1 MKKVFFSNLVLIV
14 ILNLIVKPFYLF
26 GVDAQIQNT
35 VGAADYGMYFALLN
49 FSFLF
54 NIILDVGLNNYN
66 TKNIAEQPQIIER
79 YLGSILGL
87 KFFLGISY
95 ALITLG
101 VALVLGYQNIHL
113 KLLSFLVLNQFL
125 VSSILYFR
133 SNFAGLHWFKT
144 DALMSVLDR
153 ILLIGICLV
162 LLYGGLSEKPFQIE
176 WFVYAQTFSY
186 GLTAVIALLITLI
199 KIGVIRP
206 RLKRILS
213 YAILKK
219 SAPYALLILLMMLYS
234 RIDAV
239 MLERLLVNGK
249 EQAGYYAQGFRLLD
263 ASNIF
268 ALLVAGLLLPIF
280 SRMIKAKEN
289 IIPLLRSSG
298 KLLIGIAL
306 LVSIV
311 CSYFSFAI
319 MDIIYN
325 HGEIEAAKSF
335 PWIIS
340 SFVPM
345 ASTYIFG
352 TLLTAN
358 GSLKQLNIMATF
370 GLVLNISLN
379 FWLIPN
385 YEAEGAS
392 IATFCTQLITA
403 IWQIVLVLRIFDI
416 GIHKKSVLQ
425 LFIFTIFLLVTVNIM
440 SHFLTGYTYYLILI
454 SLLIGVIGL
463 FALKII
469 EFSFVDL
476 IKSKL
481 KDKYES
487 TS

>member
-1 MKKVFFSNLVLIV
+1 MKKIFFSNLVLIV
-14 ILNLIVKPFYLF
+14 VLNLIVKPFYLF

-35 VGAADYGMYFALLN
+35 VGATDYGMYFALLN

-54 NIILDVGLNNYN
+54 NIVLDVGINNYN
-66 TKNIAEQPQIIER
+66 TKNIAEQPHIIER

-87 KFFLGISY
+87 KLFLGISY
-95 ALITLG
+95 AFLTIGAALI
-101 VALVLGYQNIHL
+101 LGYGNMQL
-113 KLLSFLVLNQFL
+113 KLISFLVINQFL
-125 VSSILYFR
+125 VSTLLYFR

-153 ILLIGICLV
+153 LLLILIGLF
-162 LLYGGLSEKPFQIE
+162 LLYGGLTQEPFQIE

-186 GLTAVIALLITLI
+186 GASVLVALTITLS
-199 KIGVIRP
+199 KIGTARP
-206 RLKRILS
+206 KLKRILS
-213 YAILKK
+213 YAILKR

-239 MLERLLVNGK
+239 MLERLLINGK

-280 SRMIKAKEN
+280 ARMIRAKEN

-298 KLLIGIAL
+298 KLLVGVAL
-306 LVSIV
+306 LISIV
-311 CSYFSFAI
+311 CAFFAFPI

-325 HGEIEAAKSF
+325 HGEVEAADAF
-335 PWIIS
+335 PWIIA

-358 GSLKQLNIMATF
+358 GSLRQLNIMASF
-370 GLVLNISLN
+370 GLVLNVILN
-379 FWLIPN
+379 FLLIPRFG
-385 YEAEGAS
+385 AEGAAIS
-392 IATFCTQLITA
+392 TFSTQLITA
-403 IWQIVLVLRIFDI
+403 IWQVVLVLQIFDM
-416 GIHKKSVLQ
+416 GVHKKSVLQ
-425 LFIFTIFLLVTVNIM
+425 LFVYGVFLLVSVNVI
-440 SHFLTGYTYYLILI
+440 SHFIDNYYILI
-454 SLLIGVIGL
+454 FLCFLVGIGGL

-469 EFSFVDL
+469 EFSL
-476 IKSKL
+476 MNLLKSKL
-481 KDKYES
+481 NKS
-487 TS
+487 

>member
-1 MKKVFFSNLVLIV
+1 MHKVFFNNLVLIV

-35 VGAADYGMYFALLN
+35 VGAADYGMYFALMN

-54 NIILDVGLNNYN
+54 NILLDVGINSYN
-66 TKNIAEQPQIIER
+66 TKNIAEQPHVIER

-87 KFFLGISY
+87 KVFLGFGY
-95 ALITLG
+95 AFITIG
-101 VALVLGYQNIHL
+101 VALILGYQNFHL

-125 VSSILYFR
+125 VSTILYFR

-153 ILLIGICLV
+153 VLLISISMV
-162 LLYGGLSEKPFQIE
+162 LLYGGVTEKGFQIE

-186 GLTAVIALLITLI
+186 GLTAAIGLVITLF
-199 KIGVIRP
+199 KIGSVRP
-206 RLKRILS
+206 KLKPILS

-239 MLERLLVNGK
+239 MLERLLDDGK
-249 EQAGYYAQGFRLLD
+249 EQAGHYAQGFRLLD

-280 SRMIKAKEN
+280 SRMIKAREN

-298 KLLIGIAL
+298 KLLVGIAL
-306 LVSIV
+306 LVAII
-311 CSYFSFAI
+311 CSMFAYPI
-319 MDIIYN
+319 MTMIYN
-325 HGEIEAAKSF
+325 HGEVEASKAF

-358 GSLKQLNIMATF
+358 GSLRQLNIMATF
-370 GLVLNISLN
+370 GVVLNVALN
-379 FWLIPN
+379 LWLIPS
-385 YEAEGAS
+385 YASEGAA
-392 IATFCTQLITA
+392 IATFSTQVVTA
-403 IWQIVLVLRIFDI
+403 VWQIVLVLRVFDF
-416 GIHKKSVLQ
+416 GIHFKSVLQ
-425 LFIFTIFLLVTVNIM
+425 LFVFTLFMIVSTKILT
-440 SHFLTGYTYYLILI
+440 HFLESAPYISIII
-454 SLLIGVIGL
+454 SLIAGILAL
-463 FALKII
+463 FFLRIV
-469 EFSFVDL
+469 EFRFINLV
-476 IKSKL
+476 KSKL
-481 KDKYES
+481 DRH
-487 TS
+487 